1 MEVGATRSRKTAQ
14 EMLRGTWALAV
25 AMGMGNREQQT
36 QMAFL
41 RKTKTLSVLKTMER
55 KESRMTGMFRV
66 DPYLFGCLG
75 FKTPLCLGRPLTAC
89 FLLEGR
95 AHVF

>member
-14 EMLRGTWALAV
+14 EMLWGTWALAV

-36 QMAFL
+36 QTAFL

-55 KESRMTGMFRV
+55 K
-66 DPYLFGCLG
+66 
-75 FKTPLCLGRPLTAC
+75 
-89 FLLEGR
+89 
-95 AHVF
+95 